1 MIAVTK
7 AKEHFK
13 LLGQAMAKALQDNR
27 LLDVPLSPIFLQA
40 AFQQP
45 LDLMSL
51 SEVDSGLGSTL
62 EKLQTASK
70 HASNNPDGHIL
81 VDGVPIE
88 DLCLTFVVPGY
99 PEYTLK
105 AGGADIAITAEN
117 VDEYI
122 TAVMNATLREGI
134 KIQMAAFRYAFPLAQ
149 LEYECCLHLLLG
161 CVLSWLLM
169 ARFSS
174 QGQSTGISSV
184 DTFHCWQTFRHGYP
198 ISMATMARQSS

>member
-1 MIAVTK
+1 MTAATK

-62 EKLQTASK
+62 EKLQAASQQ
-70 HASNNPDGHIL
+70 ARSSPDSPMV

-88 DLCLTFVVPGY
+88 DLCLTFVLPGY

-105 AGGADIAITAEN
+105 SKGEDIAVTAEN

-122 TAVMNATLREGI
+122 KAVMNATLRDGI
-134 KIQMAAFRYAFPLAQ
+134 EIQMAAFRYMRLA
-149 LEYECCLHLLLG
+149 
-161 CVLSWLLM
+161 
-169 ARFSS
+169 
-174 QGQSTGISSV
+174 T
-184 DTFHCWQTFRHGYP
+184 
-198 ISMATMARQSS
+198 